1 MNRYLTCLLLA
12 LIFAGLSFGQ
22 GKGMLKDSFN
32 YHIRKAYYF
41 KNKAQYPRAIGS
53 TNKAIEVA
61 EKMANKDRM
70 VDCINLLALIHID
83 LGKTK
88 KAYRYLDINDQ
99 RLDLQEYNEGQI
111 MCDALKSMLFIEEK
125 QYVEA
130 LQLLR
135 VSSNMLSS
143 NNSELWGIL
152 SFYEGIVHYE
162 RQEYDKALV
171 IFEKLL
177 PIDGRLEPEYI
188 NTRILLYISLI
199 YNAIGIQQ
207 EDKAIAKVAYEKSI
221 LNANN
226 ALTTAIKNDFP
237 KLEMQA
243 YDILNKV
250 SGKTGDYNNAY
261 NYLLNYNLTKT
272 ELDSLEQKWIQ
283 DGITENQEIT
293 FLSKSVDQLES
304 LTEEQEK
311 RVNMSKLT
319 SVLSSALLIII
330 SLLTISL
337 YRNNQIKFK
346 TNDLLLKKNFELEA
360 AKEEAERAM
369 KAKAQF
375 LSTVSHELRTPLYAV
390 TGLTHLLLEENPSE
404 SQKEHLKS
412 LKFSG
417 EYLLNFI
424 NDILQ
429 INKIEAKKL
438 SLQKVPLDIRK
449 VLRDVVDSLY
459 QTAKEN
465 KNVIEL
471 EIDQNI
477 PKKLIGDPLKL
488 SQILINL
495 IGNASKFTQ
504 KGIINVIAELVDNDE
519 NDVSIQFRVKD
530 NGIGISKEMQATI
543 FESFAQGSVQ
553 INRKYGGTGLGLTI
567 VKSLLSLFDSEI
579 KLESE
584 IGKGSCFMFDIV
596 FDKITGKDEIAPVE
610 TSIDVDDQFF
620 ENLHLLLVEDNKI
633 NQVITRKMLAK
644 KGMTCDIAND
654 GYEAIEY
661 AKKPVY
667 NAILMDIHMPGISGI
682 KTTQEIR
689 KFNKKVPIIAL
700 TAISLDEST
709 EDFFEAGCNDLITKP
724 FKPEVFYEKI
734 GNNIMRNIEVDI

>member
-12 LIFAGLSFGQ
+12 LLTAKLSFGQ
-22 GKGMLKDSFN
+22 GIGALNDSLD
-32 YHIRKAYYF
+32 YHIRKAYFY
-41 KNKAQYPRAIGS
+41 KNKGNYPNAVEAA
-53 TNKAIEVA
+53 NKAYEVS
-61 EKMANKDRM
+61 EKLENPSRLI
-70 VDCINLLALIHID
+70 DCLNLLALIHID
-83 LGKTK
+83 LDKVMLADPYLSVNEHNLTHHDYKEGKVMTNTLR
-88 KAYRYLDINDQ
+88 AVLLVEQ
-99 RLDLQEYNEGQI
+99 
-111 MCDALKSMLFIEEK
+111 K
-125 QYVEA
+125 QYMEA

-135 VSSNMLSS
+135 EASGLISSRKT
-143 NNSELWGIL
+143 ELKAIL
-152 SFYEGIVHYE
+152 SFYEGLIHYY
-162 RQEYDKALV
+162 RQDYDKSLG

-177 PIDGRLEPEYI
+177 PVVVEYEPEYL
-188 NTRILLYISLI
+188 NTRILLFLASI
-199 YNAIGIQQ
+199 YEAKGMDEVSIINA
-207 EDKAIAKVAYEKSI
+207 K
-221 LNANN
+221 N
-226 ALTTAIKNDFP
+226 ALAKAQNNDFP
-237 KLEMQA
+237 KLRIEA
-243 YDILNKV
+243 FDLLNRLY
-250 SGKTGDYNNAY
+250 GKTADFDNAY
-261 NYLLNYNLTKT
+261 KSLLKYNEAKEKYLVFEKKWEEEGVETNQQIDFLNRALVQMA
-272 ELDSLEQKWIQ
+272 LE
-283 DGITENQEIT
+283 
-293 FLSKSVDQLES
+293 V
-304 LTEEQEK
+304 EEQEV
-311 RVNMSKLT
+311 RENTSKIT

-346 TNDLLLKKNFELEA
+346 TNDLLLKKNLELEIA
-360 AKEEAERAM
+360 TQEAERAM

-438 SLQKVPLDIRK
+438 SVQKVPLNIRK
-449 VLRDVVDSLY
+449 VLKDVVNSLH

-465 KNVIEL
+465 NNIIEL
-471 EIDQNI
+471 EIDKEI
-477 PKKLIGDPLKL
+477 PLGLLGDPLKL

-495 IGNASKFTQ
+495 IGNALKFTQ
-504 KGIINVIAELVDNDE
+504 KGEIRVIADLIDTDE
-519 NDVSIQFRVKD
+519 NDVCIQFKVKD
-530 NGIGISKEMQATI
+530 NGIGISEEMQATI

-584 IGKGSCFMFDIV
+584 IGKGSCFMFDIT
-596 FDKITGKDEIAPVE
+596 FDKITTTENTVTTDTK
-610 TSIDVDDQFF
+610 IDVDDHFF

-633 NQVITRKMLAK
+633 NQVITKKMLAK

-654 GYEAIEY
+654 GYEAIEH

-667 NAILMDIHMPGISGI
+667 NAILMDIHMPGISGL
-682 KTTQEIR
+682 KATQEIR

-709 EDFFEAGCNDLITKP
+709 DDFFAAGCNDLITKP

-734 GNNIMRNIEVDI
+734 GDNIVRNIEVDI

>member
-12 LIFAGLSFGQ
+12 LILAGLSFGQ
-22 GKGMLKDSFN
+22 GTGALNDSLN
-32 YHIRKAYYF
+32 YHIRKAYYH
-41 KNKAQYPRAIGS
+41 KNKANYPRAIAS
-53 TNKAIEVA
+53 ANKAYEVA
-61 EKMANKDRM
+61 EALSDQSKLI
-70 VDCINLLALIHID
+70 DCINLLALIHVD
-83 LGKTK
+83 LDKVYQ
-88 KAYRYLDINDQ
+88 AEPYLDVNDQ
-99 RLDLQEYNEGQI
+99 KMTLHEYIDGRVMSN
-111 MCDALKSMLFIEEK
+111 ALKSVLLVEKK
-125 QYVEA
+125 QYLEA
-130 LQLLR
+130 SQLIR
-135 VSSNMLSS
+135 QASAMISSKKT
-143 NNSELWGIL
+143 ELKAIL
-152 SFYEGIVHYE
+152 SFYEGLVHYN
-162 RQEYDKALV
+162 RQDYDKSLA
-171 IFEKLL
+171 IFEKLM
-177 PIDGRLEPEYI
+177 PVGIPYEAEYM
-188 NTRILLYISLI
+188 NTRILLFLASI
-199 YNAIGIQQ
+199 Y
-207 EDKAIAKVAYEKSI
+207 DAKGMHKKSI
-221 LNANN
+221 VNAKN
-226 ALTTAIKNDFP
+226 ALSKAQNNDFP
-237 KLEMQA
+237 KLLIKA
-243 YDILNKV
+243 YDILNKT
-250 SGKTGDYNNAY
+250 SGKIGDFNNAY
-261 NYLLNYNLTKT
+261 NYLVNFNKVK
-272 ELDSLEQKWIQ
+272 ER
-283 DGITENQEIT
+283 
-293 FLSKSVDQLES
+293 LSKLEKKWD
-304 LTEEQEK
+304 EEEVGTNQQIQFQTRVLAQMTAEASELEK
-311 RVNMSKLT
+311 RVSMSKLT

-346 TNDLLLKKNFELEA
+346 TNDLLLKKNMELET

-369 KAKAQF
+369 QAKAQF

-438 SLQKVPLDIRK
+438 SVQKVPLNIRK
-449 VLRDVVDSLY
+449 VLEDVVDSLY

-465 KNVIEL
+465 KNVIKL
-471 EIDQNI
+471 EIDEKI
-477 PKKLIGDPLKL
+477 PQGLIGDPLKL

-495 IGNASKFTQ
+495 IGNASKFTK
-504 KGIINVIAELVDNDE
+504 KGEIIVVAEVIDSDVD
-519 NDVSIQFRVKD
+519 DVSIQFKVKD

-584 IGKGSCFMFDIV
+584 IGKGSCFMFDIT
-596 FDKITGKDEIAPVE
+596 FDKVTAVE
-610 TSIDVDDQFF
+610 EPSLPETKIDVDDEFF

-633 NQVITRKMLAK
+633 NQVITKKMLAK

-654 GYEAIEY
+654 GYEAIEH
-661 AKKPVY
+661 AKKPIY
-667 NAILMDIHMPGISGI
+667 NAILMDIHMPGISGL
-682 KTTQEIR
+682 KATQEIR

-709 EDFFEAGCNDLITKP
+709 EDFFAAGCNDLITKP

-734 GNNIMRNIEVDI
+734 GDNIMRNIEVDI

>member
-12 LIFAGLSFGQ
+12 LVFAGFSFGQ
-22 GKGMLKDSFN
+22 GKGALEDSINDLF
-32 YHIRKAYYF
+32 RRAYYY
-41 KNKAQYPRAIGS
+41 KNKANYRQAIA
-53 TNKAIEVA
+53 TVNELHALADKRVNKKNLII
-61 EKMANKDRM
+61 
-70 VDCINLLALIHID
+70 DCNNLFALINIEFGRIENSEHFLKVNEITSK
-83 LGKTK
+83 G
-88 KAYRYLDINDQ
+88 Y
-99 RLDLQEYNEGQI
+99 EYPAGEATSN
-111 MCDALKSMLFIEEK
+111 ALNSVILANQK
-125 QYVEA
+125 QYIEA

-135 VSSNMLSS
+135 ESETLIRSKKINLQSMLSY
-143 NNSELWGIL
+143 
-152 SFYEGIVHYE
+152 YEGAIHYQ
-162 RQEYDKALV
+162 RQDYEKSLLV
-171 IFEKLL
+171 FRKLL
-177 PIDGRLEPEYI
+177 PVQGGWEPEYI
-188 NTRILLYISLI
+188 NTKILI
-199 YNAIGIQQ
+199 YLASIDSKRGLLEEAMINGKKALSGAI
-207 EDKAIAKVAYEKSI
+207 
-221 LNANN
+221 N
-226 ALTTAIKNDFP
+226 NDFP
-237 KLEMQA
+237 KLQQEI
-243 YDILNKV
+243 YHILHEISSKM
-250 SGKTGDYNNAY
+250 GDYEKAYAYLVDFNRVKEVLEKKEKEIYLEEPLDKNA
-261 NYLLNYNLTKT
+261 
-272 ELDSLEQKWIQ
+272 Q
-283 DGITENQEIT
+283 DYFERA
-293 FLSKSVDQLES
+293 LDQLGRDAK
-304 LTEEQEK
+304 EQEE

-346 TNDLLLKKNFELEA
+346 TNDLLLKKNLELET
-360 AKEEAERAM
+360 AKEEAEKAM
-369 KAKAQF
+369 QAKAQF

-438 SLQKVPLDIRK
+438 TVQKVPLNIRK
-449 VLRDVVDSLY
+449 VLKDVVDSLY

-465 KNVIEL
+465 QNVIRL
-471 EIDQNI
+471 EIDEDI
-477 PKKLIGDPLKL
+477 PTELLGDPLKL

-504 KGIINVIAELVDNDE
+504 KGQITVIAELVDSNED
-519 NDVSIQFRVKD
+519 NASIYFKVRD

-579 KLESE
+579 ELESE
-584 IGKGSCFMFDIV
+584 IGKGSTFMFNIR
-596 FDKITGKDEIAPVE
+596 FDTATGSEEVPPVE
-610 TSIDVDDQFF
+610 TKIDVDDQFF

-633 NQVITRKMLAK
+633 NQVITKKMLAK

-654 GYEAIEY
+654 GYEAIER
-661 AKKPVY
+661 AKKPIY

-724 FKPEVFYEKI
+724 FRPEVFYQKI
-734 GNNIMRNIEVDI
+734 GDNILRNIKVDI

>member
-1 MNRYLTCLLLA
+1 MNRYLTFLVLA
-12 LIFAGLSFGQ
+12 LLTATLSFGQ
-22 GKGMLKDSFN
+22 GKVALNDNLDF
-32 YHIRKAYYF
+32 HIRKAYFF
-41 KNKAQYPRAIGS
+41 KNKGDYPNAIEAA
-53 TNKAIEVA
+53 NKAYEVS
-61 EKMANKDRM
+61 ELLENESRLI
-70 VDCINLLALIHID
+70 DCINLLALIHID
-83 LGKTK
+83 LDKVMP
-88 KAYRYLDINDQ
+88 ADPYLSIN
-99 RLDLQEYNEGQI
+99 EYKLSRHDYKDGEVITNS
-111 MCDALKSMLFIEEK
+111 LRTMLLVEQK

-130 LQLLR
+130 LQLIR
-135 VSSNMLSS
+135 QSSSLITS
-143 NNSELWGIL
+143 NRTELEAIL
-152 SFYEGIVHYE
+152 SFYEGLIHYK
-162 RQEYDKALV
+162 RKDYDKSLG

-177 PIDGRLEPEYI
+177 PVIIEYEPEYM
-188 NTRILLYISLI
+188 NTRILLFLASI
-199 YNAIGIQQ
+199 YEAKGMDEVGIINA
-207 EDKAIAKVAYEKSI
+207 K
-221 LNANN
+221 N
-226 ALTTAIKNDFP
+226 ALTKAQNGDFP
-237 KLEMQA
+237 KLIIEA
-243 YDILNKV
+243 YSILNRLH
-250 SGKTGDYNNAY
+250 GKTTDFDNAY
-261 NYLLNYNLTKT
+261 TYLLKYNEAKENYQVFENKW
-272 ELDSLEQKWIQ
+272 EQDEAETNQQIDFLNRALVQ
-283 DGITENQEIT
+283 MENEV
-293 FLSKSVDQLES
+293 K
-304 LTEEQEK
+304 EQEK
-311 RVNMSKLT
+311 RENTSKIT
-319 SVLSSALLIII
+319 SILSSALLIII

-346 TNDLLLKKNFELEA
+346 TNDLLLKKNLELEIA
-360 AKEEAERAM
+360 TQEAERAM

-438 SLQKVPLDIRK
+438 SVQKVPLNIRK
-449 VLRDVVDSLY
+449 VLKDVVNSLH

-465 KNVIEL
+465 NNIIEL
-471 EIDQNI
+471 EIDKDI
-477 PKKLIGDPLKL
+477 PLGLLGDPLKL

-495 IGNASKFTQ
+495 IGNALKFTQ
-504 KGIINVIAELVDNDE
+504 KGEIRVIAELLDTDE
-519 NDVSIQFRVKD
+519 DDVCIQFKVKD
-530 NGIGISKEMQATI
+530 NGIGISEEMQATI

-584 IGKGSCFMFDIV
+584 IGKGSCFMFDIT
-596 FDKITGKDEIAPVE
+596 FDKITTDENAVS
-610 TSIDVDDQFF
+610 TDTKIDVDDHFF

-633 NQVITRKMLAK
+633 NQVITKKMLAK

-654 GYEAIEY
+654 GYEAIEH

-667 NAILMDIHMPGISGI
+667 NAILMDIHMPGISGL
-682 KTTQEIR
+682 KATQEIR

-709 EDFFEAGCNDLITKP
+709 DDFFAAGCNDLITKP

-734 GNNIMRNIEVDI
+734 GDNIVRNIEVDI